1 MAIGDLVYDRSVCRY
16 GIILEKQM
24 WTLIGVEEPEWEYTI
39 LYGNGDIDT
48 AYGYELWNENEIQ
61 NEK

>member
-24 WTLIGVEEPEWEYTI
+24 WTLIGVEAPEWEYTI

-48 AYGYELWNENEIQ
+48 AYEYELWNESL
-61 NEK
+61 